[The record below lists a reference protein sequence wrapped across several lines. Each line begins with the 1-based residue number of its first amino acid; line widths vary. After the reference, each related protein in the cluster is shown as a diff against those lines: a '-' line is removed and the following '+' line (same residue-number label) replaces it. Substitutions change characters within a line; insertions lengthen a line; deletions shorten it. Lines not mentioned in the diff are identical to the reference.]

1 MSKIIHNCKWI
12 SFAIS
17 TFIIVE
23 EMPSDYSSADLFCKY
38 SFSDIVA
45 NEIIIGNQI
54 AYGSQKENFVPI
66 TYKARMPQGFRK
78 SHFWPDVAHRKLS
91 TIFTERRWVAQ
102 LLETP
107 K

>member
-1 MSKIIHNCKWI
+1 MYIDQLNEGLI
-12 SFAIS
+12 
-17 TFIIVE
+17 
-23 EMPSDYSSADLFCKY
+23 CKY
-38 SFSDIVA
+38 SFSDTVA
-45 NEIIIGNQI
+45 YGIIIGNQI

-66 TYKARMPQGFRK
+66 TYKTRMPQGFRK

>member
-1 MSKIIHNCKWI
+1 
-12 SFAIS
+12 
-17 TFIIVE
+17 
-23 EMPSDYSSADLFCKY
+23 MPSDYSSADLFCKY